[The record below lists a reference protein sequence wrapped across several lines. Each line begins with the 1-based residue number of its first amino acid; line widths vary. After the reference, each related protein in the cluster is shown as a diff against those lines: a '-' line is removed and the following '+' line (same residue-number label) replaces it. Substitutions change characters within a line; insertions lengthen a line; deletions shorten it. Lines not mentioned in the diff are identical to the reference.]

1 MRIKSFICIE
11 SQFYIR
17 QRTIFARVYQLI
29 FGKKRFVFIPMAGG
43 CVVAW
48 MEYSAIQDMLEL
60 GVAPVLGFR
69 QYGLQISSL
78 H

>member
-1 MRIKSFICIE
+1 
-11 SQFYIR
+11 
-17 QRTIFARVYQLI
+17 
-29 FGKKRFVFIPMAGG
+29 MAGG